1 MSSSIYLFFFSLA
14 NLDEAA
20 CKQAMIEFVNQNC
33 CYGKKPANEMNI
45 QKALGLTALHV
56 SMVTLVQEIKYILKL
71 GGVSKV
77 WIFVENIQM
86 GIAF

>member
-1 MSSSIYLFFFSLA
+1 
-14 NLDEAA
+14 
-20 CKQAMIEFVNQNC
+20 MIEFVNQNC

-56 SMVTLVQEIKYILKL
+56 SIVTLDQEIKYILKL

-77 WIFVENIQM
+77 WMYFENIQII
-86 GIAF
+86 GRFTLKGEGNPIII